1 MNKKVKFTMTT
12 AWILLSRS
20 YDAYCTHQLTPDL
33 SKEANPLVSILGLT
47 WTPLLIILGLLTIY
61 AIYAYYIS
69 VFKPKNLF
77 PTEKGYTFSQ
87 FAAFIYLGYMQKWTA
102 VFYRVPN
109 NFNRFNHYM
118 GHTLT
123 QCLVYAGFVSTLMW
137 LLINNSDYYKTIHR
151 ATAIYIILIA
161 GCVALIYNWN
171 RVMYNRYLAH
181 IEPKGNCMSKM
192 PNGRNE

>member
-1 MNKKVKFTMTT
+1 MNKKVKFTITT

-47 WTPLLIILGLLTIY
+47 WTPLLLILGLLTIY

-69 VFKPKNLF
+69 VFKPKNLS
-77 PTEKGYTFSQ
+77 PAEKGYTFSQ
-87 FAAFIYLGYMQKWTA
+87 FAAFIYLGYKQKWTA

-109 NFNRFNHYM
+109 NLNRFNHYM

-123 QCLVYAGFVSTLMW
+123 QCLVFVGFVSTIMW
-137 LLINNSDYYKTIHR
+137 LLIRHTDYYKTIHS
-151 ATAIYIILIA
+151 TIVIYSILII
-161 GCVALIYNWN
+161 GCVTIIYKWN
-171 RVMYNRYLAH
+171 SAMYRHYLAFLK
-181 IEPKGNCMSKM
+181 EN
-192 PNGRNE
+192 